1 MEESTFK
8 ELMESKHYS
17 PEITDVI
24 YDFNQLEEL
33 TLDSVKVVEKG
44 FDTVWDKTMLNYHFK
59 YLQNGFKLLEKI
71 IEERH
76 LKVRLIV
83 DATAENIHLINSIK
97 YYDIRHLDN
106 VKGNFGILDGRTYMI
121 YFFNKDTEKPEQ
133 GFFSNS
139 KVLVDKQR
147 QVFDK
152 LWEIAIPISI
162 RSKELDHQEIQEF
175 PKTFTDFIEIKNEVY
190 LLIELSKK
198 DLIIYSPNKI
208 LGSFIHEDNFW
219 KHFPIL
225 LKRGVNIKILTDD
238 FDSDLLI
245 KITEMNSNENN
256 QNNIQIGNA
265 NKLGNINEFIII
277 SDGKH
282 LMKINYDKD
291 HNFVAF
297 FSNKEHQVLV
307 QQILFEKYWNEIR
320 SLAIA
325 NGNIS
330 QKF

>member
-1 MEESTFK
+1 
-8 ELMESKHYS
+8 MESKHHS

-33 TLDSVKVVEKG
+33 TLDSVNVVEKG

-76 LKVRLIV
+76 LRVRLIV

-139 KVLVDKQR
+139 KRLVDKQR
-147 QVFDK
+147 QVFEK
-152 LWEIAIPISI
+152 LWEIAIPIAI

-245 KITEMNSNENN
+245 KINEMNSNENN